1 MIRIPKNV
9 YTITQ
14 MFGVSKIFLKD
25 INTLIQWGWR
35 KQKTLRILEK
45 ISM

>member
-9 YTITQ
+9 YTTTQ

-25 INTLIQWGWR
+25 INTLISVRLQ
-35 KQKTLRILEK
+35 
-45 ISM
+45 